1 MIAAGTKARARGRQ
15 VRARAARLAP
25 MRAVVRVV
33 HLHPVVSGARSLVV
47 RGVIVANAANVRH
60 SAVGQSVA
68 IVPSVLAIGIGGV
81 RNAVLMAPAAVVA
94 NALVLSALVQTALA
108 AIAPARSDR
117 AAIAPLLTVDP
128 VIVRVAGGPAS
139 KGPAAAAA
147 AQSAAPAA
155 PRGRAASPQRVRRS
169 RSAASSASPC
179 AAIATRRL
187 PAVR

>member
-1 MIAAGTKARARGRQ
+1 
-15 VRARAARLAP
+15 

-33 HLHPVVSGARSLVV
+33 HLHPVVSGARSVVV
-47 RGVIVANAANVRH
+47 RGVIVANAAIARP
-60 SAVGQSVA
+60 SAVGQSEA

-94 NALVLSALVQTALA
+94 NALVLSALVQTASA
-108 AIAPARSDR
+108 VIAPARSDR
-117 AAIAPLLTVDP
+117 AAIAPVLTVDP
-128 VIVRVAGGPAS
+128 VIVRVAGAPAS

-155 PRGRAASPQRVRRS
+155 PRVRAASPQRVRRS

-179 AAIATRRL
+179 AVIATRRL